1 MGSSGFDFDEA
12 KYVAVPADE
21 VNFTPAPMRAVVA
34 RDHHISEAAKM
45 KVSGFFAA
53 PSGPLVRRSIV
64 RRTNTIRNG
73 VDCMDDRSNQPGAHI
88 HLWAILVL
96 YQGSASSV
104 VET

>member
-34 RDHHISEAAKM
+34 RHHHISEAAKM
-45 KVSGFFAA
+45 KVSVFFAA

-64 RRTNTIRNG
+64 RRTNTIRNV
-73 VDCMDDRSNQPGAHI
+73 VDCMDNHSNQPGAPFI
-88 HLWAILVL
+88 FRQFSSSI
-96 YQGSASSV
+96 QGSASLV
-104 VET
+104 VE